1 MEYNEI
7 KKLDMKSKNIIN
19 DNIYKIGNLFPN
31 VIKEGKIDFDEL
43 KQELSNDLIDNSKE
57 KYQLT
62 WPGKNE
68 AIIKVNSQI
77 YKTLRPIKKDSI
89 NFNKTKNIY
98 IEGDNFEALKILQES
113 YLNKIKCIY
122 IDPLIILEM
131 ILFITI
137 NSINLQAKSYLNQ
150 DKLIQKEIE

>member
-19 DNIYKIGNLFPN
+19 DNIYKIENLFPN

-62 WPGKNE
+62 WPGK
-68 AIIKVNSQI
+68 
-77 YKTLRPIKKDSI
+77 
-89 NFNKTKNIY
+89 
-98 IEGDNFEALKILQES
+98 
-113 YLNKIKCIY
+113 
-122 IDPLIILEM
+122 M
-131 ILFITI
+131 
-137 NSINLQAKSYLNQ
+137 
-150 DKLIQKEIE
+150 KLL

>member
-1 MEYNEI
+1 MEYDEI

-62 WPGKNE
+62 WPGKRNAILE
-68 AIIKVNSQI
+68 ANKHI
-77 YKTLRPIKKDSI
+77 
-89 NFNKTKNIY
+89 NKT
-98 IEGDNFEALKILQES
+98 
-113 YLNKIKCIY
+113 
-122 IDPLIILEM
+122 
-131 ILFITI
+131 
-137 NSINLQAKSYLNQ
+137 
-150 DKLIQKEIE
+150 